1 LKYLILDRSVIELK
15 MRKTFVSKSKT
26 NQQKDSLNINNEMEI
41 RFCQS
46 LWMIVSYNGMELMI
60 MGFIQIKKCV
70 VFVLF

>member
-46 LWMIVSYNGMELMI
+46 LWMIVSYNDMELMI

>member
-1 LKYLILDRSVIELK
+1 MK
-15 MRKTFVSKSKT
+15 KTFVSKSKT

-46 LWMIVSYNGMELMI
+46 LWMIVSYNDIELMI

>member
-1 LKYLILDRSVIELK
+1 MK
-15 MRKTFVSKSKT
+15 KTFVSKSKT

-46 LWMIVSYNGMELMI
+46 LWMIVSYNDMELMI

>member
-60 MGFIQIKKCV
+60 MEFIQIKKCV

>member
-15 MRKTFVSKSKT
+15 MKKTFVSKSKT

-46 LWMIVSYNGMELMI
+46 LWMIVSYNDMELMI

>member
-1 LKYLILDRSVIELK
+1 MK
-15 MRKTFVSKSKT
+15 KTFVSKSKT

>member
-1 LKYLILDRSVIELK
+1 